1 MKEASLKMLRTMILT
16 MRHSEKGK
24 TMETIEKRWFPRDE
38 GREDEQVEHRAF
50 SGQWLYSV

>member
-16 MRHSEKGK
+16 MRHLEKGK
-24 TMETIEKRWFPRDE
+24 TMETIEKCWFPRDE